1 MMMDMFLSARIQLFA
16 SSHLISL
23 FLCKSIKMYCPLQVL
38 QEISVAE
45 PEEKELAEDAAQVH
59 RASEHCNSSIFILDS
74 PSYQPPLWEE
84 LSDLFFW
91 SKLGFCPNWLTPQPP
106 PSMFKQSQILT
117 EFFLYMFGP
126 GEPPIFGLS

>member
-16 SSHLISL
+16 SPHLISL

-45 PEEKELAEDAAQVH
+45 PEEKELAEDAAQVQW
-59 RASEHCNSSIFILDS
+59 ASEHCNSSIFILDS

-84 LSDLFFW
+84 PSDFFW
-91 SKLGFCPNWLTPQPP
+91 AWSWYFVLTGSPPQPP